1 MKKLINS
8 WHNVSLAL
16 AIVTAAFAVFLV
28 EDTIQK
34 ILLGSI
40 AILFLH
46 FFEEFGFPGGFPWM
60 GVKVLLGSK
69 EMNSTKWNCNNLNSM
84 FGNWSFLLLVY
95 FLPLVLPDVHFLLL
109 AAMIFSILELM
120 MHLILFNVKQRTLY
134 NPGLLTG
141 VFGLAPIAIYY
152 FVNVLDRNFYVWS
165 DYIFAP
171 LWCVV
176 VFWFS
181 FRSPLYWG
189 LGKLK
194 GYNLTAQSAYGI
206 RYANAHNFR

>member
-109 AAMIFSILELM
+109 AAMIFSILELI

-134 NPGLLTG
+134 NLGLLTG

-152 FVNVLDRNFYVWS
+152 FVNFFDRNFYVWS

-176 VFWFS
+176 VFCFS

>member
-1 MKKLINS
+1 MKRLINS
-8 WHNVSLAL
+8 WHNVSLVL
-16 AIVTAAFAVFLV
+16 AVVTALIAIFFAEDLV
-28 EDTIQK
+28 QK
-34 ILLGSI
+34 LLPASI
-40 AILFLH
+40 VILFLH

-60 GVKVLLGSK
+60 GMKVLMGSK

-95 FLPLVLPDVHFLLL
+95 AAALVLPDVHFLLL
-109 AAMIFSILELM
+109 AAMIFSLLELV
-120 MHLILFNVKQRTLY
+120 MHLILFNVKQRTIY
-134 NPGLLTG
+134 NPGLVTG
-141 VFGLAPIAIYY
+141 VFGLAPISIYY
-152 FVNVLDRNFYVWS
+152 FVNVFDKNFYVWS
-165 DYIFAP
+165 DYILAP

-194 GYNLTAQSAYGI
+194 GYKLTAQSAYGV
-206 RYANAHNFR
+206 RYANAHNLK

>member
-1 MKKLINS
+1 MKRLINS
-8 WHNVSLAL
+8 WYNISLAL
-16 AIVTAAFAVFLV
+16 AVLTAITIVVADDIVT
-28 EDTIQK
+28 K
-34 ILLGSI
+34 LLLASI

-60 GVKVLLGSK
+60 GVRILLGSK

-95 FLPLVLPDVHFLLL
+95 ALPLILPDVRFLLL
-109 AAMIFSILELM
+109 AAMIFSLLELI
-120 MHLILFNVKQRTLY
+120 MHLILFNVKQKTLY

-152 FVNVLDRNFYVWS
+152 FANVFDGRFFVWS
-165 DYIFAP
+165 DFVFAMA
-171 LWCVV
+171 WCVA

-181 FRSPLYWG
+181 FRSPLYLWLGG
-189 LGKLK
+189 LKSYK
-194 GYNLTAQSAYGI
+194 LTAQTAYGV
-206 RYANAHNFR
+206 RYARTHGL